1 MSDPA
6 NINPTPEQ
14 NAAELR
20 RSERVQVDITVQ
32 VFTSKMTCV
41 GRGHELG
48 RVGMA
53 VHVPIDLQEG
63 DSIRLMFQPP
73 HSKARFG
80 LFAIVRNRENF
91 RYGVEFR
98 ELGRAESAEL
108 DRVVSALAAQN
119 SVPR

>member
-6 NINPTPEQ
+6 NSKSTPEQ
-14 NAAELR
+14 DAAELR
-20 RSERVQVDITVQ
+20 RSERVQVDIAVQ
-32 VFTSKMTCV
+32 IFTSNMTCV

-53 VHVPIDLQEG
+53 VHVPIDLQVG

-73 HSKARFG
+73 NSKARFG

-98 ELGRAESAEL
+98 ELGRAETAEL
-108 DRVVSALAAQN
+108 DRVVSGLATQN
-119 SVPR
+119 SVTR